1 MGVSLLRNR
10 VEITALTRGGNVD
23 TLPAHGGAMLA
34 GHRPRRL
41 FMRPSRNSRPLTTA
55 AFCTALVWAGFACR
69 LAADET
75 LVGLRDDVRT
85 PSEQTDE
92 RKVHWADEEPESLD
106 DPNSSYGEE
115 LGEEFVGEVLGWA
128 LLGAIIAPYY
138 CPLECL
144 GDTYTQPGYFAHYP
158 YQYDVGYML
167 IDPVEAFGIEG
178 PYEPYWWAARVR
190 GEFGTGF
197 DDLDWIGGRVQLDTR
212 SRLGVESDFRYV
224 REDLDARRDTLWLG
238 DANVLYR
245 FAQSESVQ
253 FRTGLGF
260 NYLADEIGSDFGFN
274 FTYAVDCQP
283 VRPLAFA
290 AELDLGTL
298 GHATLVHVR
307 TTAGITCGVSEAYI
321 GYDLYDIGSTQ
332 VQGLVAGVQIW
343 Y

>member
-1 MGVSLLRNR
+1 MRQSSNSIWLWCASAAALL
-10 VEITALTRGGNVD
+10 AW
-23 TLPAHGGAMLA
+23 
-34 GHRPRRL
+34 
-41 FMRPSRNSRPLTTA
+41 TA
-55 AFCTALVWAGFACR
+55 APV
-69 LAADET
+69 AADET
-75 LVGLRDDVRT
+75 LSGLRDDVRT
-85 PSEQTDE
+85 PSRNSDDSRPPRDDDDDDYDDDDDCDDTDDG
-92 RKVHWADEEPESLD
+92 WSLWDLFADDSCDDESEYD
-106 DPNSSYGEE
+106 DPDDDDSGDS
-115 LGEEFVGEVLGWA
+115 VLGLA
-128 LLGAIIAPYY
+128 AIVLASPYWVPPTVL
-138 CPLECL
+138 C
-144 GDTYTQPGYFAHYP
+144 DSFSQPGYFAHYP

-178 PYEPYWWAARVR
+178 PREPYWWAARVR

-212 SRLGVESDFRYV
+212 SRFGIESDFRYV
-224 REDLDARRDTLWLG
+224 REDLDAGRDTLWLG
-238 DANVLYR
+238 DANVLFR

-260 NYLADEIGSDFGFN
+260 NFLADEIGSDFGFN

-283 VRPLAFA
+283 VRPLTFA

-307 TTAGITCGVSEAYI
+307 TTAGVVWGVSEAYI

-332 VQGLVAGVQIW
+332 VQGLVAGVQVW